1 VAEHYAKAVAEAAR
15 HHRRAV
21 ARLVDEMRVAE
32 TLADAE
38 RIKADLTTSQDHYEA
53 VLMKETIALQAR
65 NDRLV
70 ARLRQ
75 LQRRPRPRQN
85 P

>member
-1 VAEHYAKAVAEAAR
+1 MAEHYAKAVADAAR
-15 HHRRAV
+15 LHRRAV

-38 RIKADLTTSQDHYEA
+38 RIKADLTISQDRYEA
-53 VLMKETIALQAR
+53 VLMKETIALQSR

-70 ARLRQ
+70 AELRQ
-75 LQRRPRPRQN
+75 LQRRQRPRQD